1 MTVPSTPSHPPLPS
15 TGSPSS
21 SSDSGLLDDPGLYLN
36 RELSWLDFNQRV
48 LDEASD
54 QSVPLLERIKF
65 LSITCSNLDEFF
77 MVRVAGTKQ
86 QIVSGLIE
94 TGADG
99 LLPQDALA
107 RVAQRAQK
115 MVADLYRLWHK
126 DLQPRLHQAGI
137 DLLSV
142 GELEPEQRRFL
153 YTYFN
158 AQVYPALTPLAVDP
172 G

>member
-1 MTVPSTPSHPPLPS
+1 MLTWELFSSSVPMTVPSTPSHPPLPS

-107 RVAQRAQK
+107 RVAQRAQRWSRISIGCGTK
-115 MVADLYRLWHK
+115 TCSR
-126 DLQPRLHQAGI
+126 GFT
-137 DLLSV
+137 
-142 GELEPEQRRFL
+142 RRESIF
-153 YTYFN
+153 FRR
-158 AQVYPALTPLAVDP
+158 
-172 G
+172 

>member
-1 MTVPSTPSHPPLPS
+1 MSGASTIPS

-21 SSDSGLLDDPGLYLN
+21 SSETGVLDDPSLYLN

-54 QSVPLLERIKF
+54 PSVPLLERLKF

-86 QIVSGLIE
+86 QIASGLIE

-99 LLPQDALA
+99 LLPQDALS
-107 RVAQRAQK
+107 RVAQRAQR
-115 MVADLYRLWHK
+115 MVSDIYRLWHK
-126 DLQPRLHQAGI
+126 ELQPRLHQVGI
-137 DLLSV
+137 DLLTV
-142 GELEPEQRRFL
+142 TEL
-153 YTYFN
+153 
-158 AQVYPALTPLAVDP
+158 
-172 G
+172 